1 MPDCGVLR
9 LDRVS
14 SAALCPSQ
22 QYDAIRSSGSYKNL
36 IDASSFIARKVGKPT
51 PEQPFRS
58 F

>member
-1 MPDCGVLR
+1 
-9 LDRVS
+9 
-14 SAALCPSQ
+14 LCPSQ